1 MRIGRRLWLT
11 PGGLPKKPY
20 GWEDTFQAAN
30 QRVASAWAAE
40 GGRAGECPLWCRP
53 HMARHS
59 FALKWYSVL
68 SVAWEQ
74 KVEGFSSQEMKDLR
88 VQFGDI
94 WYQLAT
100 MMGHRNPMTTRDI
113 YLEPFTSL
121 EVDYLMSLLDE
132 DETTAVDALLR
143 ALAEDGR
150 PVMPA
155 AVLPAATGPGR

>member
-1 MRIGRRLWLT
+1 M
-11 PGGLPKKPY
+11 
-20 GWEDTFQAAN
+20 
-30 QRVASAWAAE
+30 SAE
-40 GGRAGECPLWCRP
+40 RS
-53 HMARHS
+53 HS

-74 KVEGFSSQEMKDLR
+74 KIEGFSSEEMKDLR
-88 VQFGDI
+88 AQFGDI
-94 WYQLAT
+94 WYQLST
-100 MMGHRNPMTTRDI
+100 LLGHRDPMTTRDI

-121 EVDYLMSLLDE
+121 EADYLMSLLDE